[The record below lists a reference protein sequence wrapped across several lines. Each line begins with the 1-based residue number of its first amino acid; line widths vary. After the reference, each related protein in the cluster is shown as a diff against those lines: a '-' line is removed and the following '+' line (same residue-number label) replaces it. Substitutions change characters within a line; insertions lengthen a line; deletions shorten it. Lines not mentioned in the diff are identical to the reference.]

1 MALRPMEFASFNVS
15 EPDVVIA
22 TAIHNGHDLRA
33 GLAALSAIDDAT
45 RLREEDPHTGA
56 IASRFPNSV
65 VVNRSRFEVDLN
77 RERKEAVYIGPD
89 DAWGLDVWRHDLTEG
104 ELAAS
109 LSLYDRFYLDLS
121 AALDRLVTDSG
132 GFVLYDIH
140 SYNHR
145 RLGPDAEPDPAED
158 SPVVNLGTGSLP
170 EKWKPVADAFMESL
184 RATTFEG
191 DRLDVRENVRF
202 EGRQLAKWVHERYG
216 ELGCALAIELKKV
229 FMDEWTGE
237 VDPERMARLGDALL
251 ASGPDVRRAWELA

>member
-1 MALRPMEFASFNVS
+1 MEFASFDVS
-15 EPDVVIA
+15 EPDLLIA

-33 GLAALSAIDDAT
+33 GLADLSAIDDAT
-45 RLREEDPHTGA
+45 RLREEDPHTGV
-56 IASRFPNSV
+56 IAARFANSV

-77 RERKEAVYIGPD
+77 RGRDDAVYTDPES
-89 DAWGLDVWRHDLTEG
+89 AWGLDVWRRELTEE

-109 LSLYDRFYLDLS
+109 LALYDRFYLDLAS
-121 AALDRLVTDSG
+121 ILDRVVADHG

-145 RLGPDAEPDPAED
+145 RLGPDADPDPAEE

-184 RATTFEG
+184 RSNTFDG
-191 DRLDVRENVRF
+191 ARLDVRENVRF
-202 EGRQLAKWVHERYG
+202 EGRQLASWVHENYG
-216 ELGCALAIELKKV
+216 DLGCALAVELKKV

-237 VDPERMARLGDALL
+237 VDPARLSRLGDALL